1 MVCRSNNN
9 GAETPG
15 DQDVSN
21 KGHAERESDIC
32 DGKGLN
38 TVVKNV
44 TARRQQDSEANN
56 VHLEGYVGN
65 VRRHPQHVFFDP
77 QNYDTHNEDSAEL
90 QGKPLR
96 PNMLKKISPPEI
108 ERANKDC
115 MSTGL
120 PRIMEQSLG
129 PKTLSVGIGTCSTT
143 TNDDVIVKL
152 VPTIVSD
159 ESEFMADAEAVGLV
173 HCTLVASEEQH
184 EVFDNL
190 ILKPVYWREFKL
202 RQQKGAKA
210 AAFPALGA
218 RGGMVSLSGSMTPG
232 MTHTSSTTTHPLQ
245 SPSYKHMMSLTMCFT
260 SQSEGYLYHLP
271 GHLR

>member
-9 GAETPG
+9 GTETQG
-15 DQDVSN
+15 DQDVSS
-21 KGHAERESDIC
+21 KGHLERGNDIYVE
-32 DGKGLN
+32 KGVN
-38 TVVKNV
+38 MGVKNV
-44 TARRQQDSEANN
+44 TARRQQDSEANI

-77 QNYDTHNEDSAEL
+77 QKYEIDSKDSAEL
-90 QGKPLR
+90 QGQPISQ
-96 PNMLKKISPPEI
+96 NMLKKISLPEI
-108 ERANKDC
+108 DRANKDC
-115 MSTGL
+115 MPTGL
-120 PRIMEQSLG
+120 PQIMEQSLG
-129 PKTLSVGIGTCSTT
+129 PKTLSGGIGTCCTT

-152 VPTIVSD
+152 VPTRVSD

-202 RQQKGAKA
+202 RQQKAGKA

-218 RGGMVSLSGSMTPG
+218 RGGMVSLSGSKTPG